1 MRIRPIALCA
11 ALLLLCL
18 SAAFAGCKGEEE
30 RSLYAIDAVY
40 EDGTLK
46 AALDLDFYNDTEN
59 ELTVLDFNLFG
70 NAYRE
75 GARYAPVS
83 AQFAAS
89 AYYGGPSYGGMEIVS
104 VSPCKG
110 WEIAGEDENI
120 LRVTLGESVFPAERT
135 ALCIEYELR
144 LASVNHRTGITEG
157 GVVNLGNF
165 YPVLCVYEEGKG
177 FAECPYY
184 SNGDP
189 FYTACADYDVTFA
202 ADAGLTVAASGKQVS
217 QTVAGGMRTLRFAL
231 QNARDF
237 AIALGDLNVAQT
249 TAGGVTVR
257 YYYRDDAQAQAMLG
271 TLAESLAYF
280 SDTFGAYPYE
290 TYSAVQTGFCYGGM
304 EYPGLV
310 YLSDALSRDD
320 LLYTAVHETAH
331 QWWYAAVGNN
341 ECEYAFLDEG
351 LAEYSCYLFFSEYDG
366 YGISA
371 VDRLKMAHSACNAL
385 VSVQE
390 KVFGEADTSMNR
402 PLSEYGAYEYVV
414 IAYDK
419 GMLLFDALRDAVGER
434 AFFSSLKRYYKQ
446 NEGKIATPA
455 TLAAAFKNAGAS
467 GVIASF
473 MDGSAIV

>member
-11 ALLLLCL
+11 VLLLLSLC
-18 SAAFAGCKGEEE
+18 AAFVGCGGEQE
-30 RSLYAIDAVY
+30 RSRYTVDAVY

-46 AALDLDFYNDTEN
+46 ATLDFEYYNDTQN
-59 ELTVLDFNLFG
+59 ELSVLDFNLFG

-257 YYYRDDAQAQAMLG
+257 YYYRDDAQAQATLG

-310 YLSDALSRDD
+310 FLSDSLSGKESA
-320 LLYTAVHETAH
+320 YTAVHETAH
-331 QWWYAAVGNN
+331 QWWYAAVGSDPVH
-341 ECEYAFLDEG
+341 AAWQDEG
-351 LAEYSCYLFFSEYDG
+351 LAEYSSVLFFEDHPAHGIAREGCIEGARASYD
-366 YGISA
+366 A
-371 VDRLKMAHSACNAL
+371 FCTVRE
-385 VSVQE
+385 Q
-390 KVFGEADTSMNR
+390 VFGEVNTAMDR
-402 PLSEYGAYEYVV
+402 GLGEYGEYEYV
-414 IAYDK
+414 ALTYAK
-419 GMLLFDALRDAVGER
+419 GALLFDTVREAVGDR
-434 AFFSSLKRYYKQ
+434 AFLAGLRGYFADYA
-446 NEGKIATPA
+446 GGIAPPEA
-455 TLAAAFKNAGAS
+455 LAGAW
-467 GVIASF
+467 GEGARGIVQSF
-473 MDGSAIV
+473 VDGSAVL